1 MPRELLRVFCE
12 GRRSER
18 HERTRME
25 AIPHRMIW
33 QCPVR
38 GCGEGVTQE
47 HAFRSVPRQYQQLME
62 NWLGGVLADWADIG
76 AIDVIFVG
84 LYEVQIEYP
93 RSNQV
98 EA

>member
-1 MPRELLRVFCE
+1 MERELIRVFCE

-25 AIPHRMIW
+25 AIPYRMIW
-33 QCPVR
+33 RCPNV
-38 GCGEGVTQE
+38 GCGEMITQE
-47 HAFRSVPRQYQQLME
+47 HAHRSVPKQYQAMMD

-76 AIDVIFVG
+76 AIDIIFVG

-93 RSNQV
+93 RRNQV
-98 EA
+98 